1 MSSGDEID
9 ALYALPLVEFTRAR
23 NELAR
28 SLRKEGRR
36 DEADAVSGLRKPTL
50 AAWVVNQLAR
60 ERRSEVESLL
70 DGAAAIKAGGVDG
83 DARFRAGVDVLLRS
97 ARQILTDADRKP
109 TDSVLQEVAT
119 TLRASAA
126 AAPDELA
133 AGRLSEA
140 LETTGFD
147 VLAGA
152 VPPSRAK
159 AARATPREPK
169 VDRAA
174 LDAARAALSEA
185 RGEVRAV
192 RRRANAA
199 EREAQRA
206 QEALAYAEKRV
217 ADAEARV
224 QELRAAR

>member
-9 ALYALPLVEFTRAR
+9 ALYALPLDEFTGAR
-23 NELAR
+23 NDLAR

-36 DEADAVSGLRKPTL
+36 DEAEAVSGLRKPTL

-70 DGAAAIKAGGVDG
+70 HGAAAIKAGDGDG
-83 DARFRAGVDVLLRS
+83 DAGFRASVDALLRS
-97 ARQILTDADRKP
+97 ARQILTDAGRKP

-126 AAPDELA
+126 AKPDELA
-133 AGRLSEA
+133 AGRLSEG

-152 VPPSRAK
+152 VPLSRPK
-159 AARATPREPK
+159 AARTKPREPK

-174 LDAARAALSEA
+174 LDAARTALSEA
-185 RGEVRAV
+185 RDEVREARRGAV
-192 RRRANAA
+192 AA

-206 QEALAYAEKRV
+206 QDALAAAEKRV
-217 ADAEARV
+217 AEAETRV
-224 QELRAAR
+224 EELRTAR

>member
-9 ALYALPLVEFTRAR
+9 ALYALPLDEFTRAR
-23 NELAR
+23 NDLAR
-28 SLRKEGRR
+28 SLRTEGRR

-83 DARFRAGVDVLLRS
+83 DARFRAGVDALLRS

-152 VPPSRAK
+152 VPPSRPK
-159 AARATPREPK
+159 AARPKRAEPK

-174 LDAARAALSEA
+174 LDAARKALSDA
-185 RGEVRAV
+185 RDEQRTL
-192 RRRANAA
+192 RRRAAAA
-199 EREAQRA
+199 ERDARRA
-206 QEALAYAEKRV
+206 QDEL
-217 ADAEARV
+217 ADAEQRVTEARRRV
-224 QELRAAR
+224 EELRGAR